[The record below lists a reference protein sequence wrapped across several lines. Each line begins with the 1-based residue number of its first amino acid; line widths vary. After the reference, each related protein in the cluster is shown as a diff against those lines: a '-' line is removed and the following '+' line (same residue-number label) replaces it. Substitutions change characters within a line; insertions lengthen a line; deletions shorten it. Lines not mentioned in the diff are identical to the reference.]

1 MGGQVATYLVLIVIF
16 IGLTAFFCSSETAF
30 LALQKVRLEHLVST
44 DVKGAKLVA
53 HMVEKPERLLSVVL
67 FGINVCNTAAAALM
81 TALAINAWGE
91 SGIWISTLIITVVI
105 LIFAETTPKTFA
117 ARHSEQVALA
127 FIRPLRL
134 VAWVFNPFVVTL
146 AWVAAGI
153 AGVFGGK
160 QATKTLARPEE
171 IRAMIS
177 VGRAEGTVEPEEARL
192 LHKVFDFG
200 DRPALEVMVP
210 RPEVVAIES
219 GATLAALFKLYE
231 ADPLSRFPVYK
242 ENMDNVVGVVSVK
255 DVLMALARETATE
268 ESTVDELARPA
279 YFAPETK
286 HIDDLFAEMRETNIR
301 LAVIVDEYGGTAG
314 IVTLTRLV
322 EEIVGEVGDELA
334 GVEKDYEKIN
344 EYTFQV
350 DGSMRID
357 EANEEMGLEL
367 PEEEDYETVAGF
379 ILSRLGHIPRRHEQ
393 LRFDGL
399 KLVVTEM
406 KGLKIESVLITKE
419 KQALAMQRA
428 RAEQRRLEQ
437 QRQRDGKSEKTD
449 GKKES

>member
-1 MGGQVATYLVLIVIF
+1 MGGQEVTYLILVVIF
-16 IGLTAFFCSSETAF
+16 VGLTAFFCSSETAF
-30 LALQKVRLEHLVST
+30 LSLQKVRLEHLITTKVR
-44 DVKGAKLVA
+44 GARRVA
-53 HMVEKPERLLSVVL
+53 RMVEKPERLLSVVL
-67 FGINVCNTAAAALM
+67 FGNTLVNTAAAALM
-81 TALAINAWGE
+81 TALAVNTWGE
-91 SGIWISTLIITVVI
+91 SGIWISTIIITVVI
-105 LIFAETTPKTFA
+105 LIFAETTPKTYA
-117 ARHSEQVALA
+117 AQHSEQVALA
-127 FIRPLRL
+127 FIQPLRL
-134 VAWVFNPFVVTL
+134 FALVFNPFVVAL
-146 AWVAAGI
+146 SWVAAGI
-153 AGVFGGK
+153 AGAFGGK
-160 QATKTLARPEE
+160 QPARTLARPEE

-177 VGRAEGTVEPEEARL
+177 VGRAEGTVEPEEAKL

-210 RPEVVAIES
+210 RPDVVAIES
-219 GATLAALFKLYE
+219 GETLADLFKLYE
-231 ADPLSRFPVYK
+231 EDPLSRFPVFK

-286 HIDDLFAEMRETNIR
+286 RIDDLFAEMQDKNIR

-322 EEIVGEVGDELA
+322 EEIVGDVGDELA
-334 GVEKDYEKIN
+334 GVEKDYEMIN

-357 EANEEMGLEL
+357 EANEEMELEL
-367 PEEEDYETVAGF
+367 PEEDDYETVAGF

-393 LRFDGL
+393 LRYDGL

-428 RAEQRRLEQ
+428 RAEQRRQEQ
-437 QRQRDGKSEKTD
+437 ERRQSGKSEKP
-449 GKKES
+449 GERKES

>member
-1 MGGQVATYLVLIVIF
+1 MGGQEVTYLILIILF

-30 LALQKVRLEHLVST
+30 LSLQKVRLEHLVT
-44 DVKGAKLVA
+44 TNVRGARLIA
-53 HMVEKPERLLSVVL
+53 RMVEKPERLLSVVL
-67 FGINVCNTAAAALM
+67 LGINVCNTAAAALM
-81 TALAINAWGE
+81 TALAVNAWGE
-91 SGIWISTLIITVVI
+91 SGIWISTLIITIVI
-105 LIFAETTPKTFA
+105 LIFAETTPKTYA
-117 ARHSEQVALA
+117 AQHSERLALV
-127 FIRPLRL
+127 FVRPLQV
-134 VAWVFNPFVVTL
+134 VAWVFTPFVVAL
-146 AWVAAGI
+146 SWLAAGV
-153 AGVFGGK
+153 AGLFGGR
-160 QATKTLARPEE
+160 QATKTLASPEE
-171 IRAMIS
+171 IRAMIA
-177 VGRAEGTVEPEEARL
+177 VGRAEGTVEPKEARL

-219 GATLAALFKLYE
+219 GATLADLFKLYE
-231 ADPLSRFPVYK
+231 DNPLSRFPVFK

-268 ESTVDELARPA
+268 ESSVDGLARPA

-286 HIDDLFAEMRETNIR
+286 HIDDLFAEMRDNNIR
-301 LAVIVDEYGGTAG
+301 LTVIVDEYGGTAG

-322 EEIVGEVGDELA
+322 EEIVGDVGDELA
-334 GVEKDYEKIN
+334 GVEKDFEVIN

-379 ILSRLGHIPRRHEQ
+379 MLSRMGHIPRRHEQ
-393 LRFDGL
+393 LRYGGL

-419 KQALAMQRA
+419 RQALAMQRA
-428 RAEQRRLEQ
+428 RAEQRRKEQ
-437 QRQRDGKSEKTD
+437 ERQRNGKTGKPN